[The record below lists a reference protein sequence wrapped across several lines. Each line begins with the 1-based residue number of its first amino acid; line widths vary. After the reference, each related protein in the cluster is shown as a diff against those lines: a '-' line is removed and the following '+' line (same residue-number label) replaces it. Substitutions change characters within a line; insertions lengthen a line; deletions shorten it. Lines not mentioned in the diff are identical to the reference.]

1 MTDAHDADRAAR
13 PPDRPRSRP
22 PWSRWTLLA
31 LVILCVL
38 VMIHFQRP
46 GSTGPQGVP
55 GLGRTLA
62 RLELEPLTGS
72 AQPVTL
78 ADLGGRVVLLN
89 FWGTW
94 CGPCRTE
101 LPHIADIERRF
112 RDQPAF
118 KLLAVS
124 CGRGPQEDLAALDYD
139 TRMFLQQA
147 NIDMPTYSDPGQI
160 SRQAVDEA
168 VGFQGYPTT
177 LLLDRRGEIRGLWSG
192 FRPGNEAEMQQL
204 IVQLLKET

>member
-1 MTDAHDADRAAR
+1 MTDADEAALAAR
-13 PPDRPRSRP
+13 PPGSPRPRS
-22 PWSRWTLLA
+22 PWSRWTILA
-31 LVILCVL
+31 FAILCLL
-38 VMIHFQRP
+38 VMIHFQRL
-46 GSTGPQGVP
+46 GSTSPQGAP
-55 GLGRTLA
+55 GLGKTLA
-62 RLELEPLTGS
+62 KLELEPLTGS

-101 LPHIADIERRF
+101 LSHLADIERRF

-139 TRMFLQQA
+139 TRTFLQQA

-160 SRQAVDEA
+160 SRQAVAEA
-168 VGFQGYPTT
+168 VGFPGYPTT

-192 FRPGNEAEMQQL
+192 FRPGDEAEMRQL